1 MPDGWR
7 ARRSLLLDSAYCAA
21 AGILA
26 LALAAP
32 FGRLFHVPAAVP
44 AAIGAATIVWAA
56 ALALLARRE
65 GWRSTTAV
73 VAAANAAAALGVGA
87 LAYLAPG
94 TGGARFLLA
103 AVAAEVAAFAAVQSR
118 YVFTS

>member
-1 MPDGWR
+1 MPEGWR

-32 FGRLFHVPAAVP
+32 FGRLFHVPTALP
-44 AAIGAATIVWAA
+44 AAIGAATIVWA
-56 ALALLARRE
+56 
-65 GWRSTTAV
+65 
-73 VAAANAAAALGVGA
+73 GA

-94 TGGARFLLA
+94 TGARLLLA